1 MIVVANKRKGARGV
15 YIGRP
20 SVLGNPFQI
29 GPDGTRAE
37 VIEKYRS
44 WIESEVRTQP
54 DGPVARELDR
64 LRARHERGETVT
76 LVCWCAPAPCHGDV
90 IRDLISGIKGE
101 S

>member
-1 MIVVANKRKGARGV
+1 MIVVANKRKGACGV

-37 VIEKYRS
+37 VIEKYRE
-44 WIESEVRTQP
+44 WITAEMRTRP
-54 DGPVARELDR
+54 DGYVAREVAR

-76 LVCWCAPAPCHGDV
+76 LICWCAPAPCHGDV
-90 IRDLISGIKGE
+90 IRDLCTGE
-101 S
+101 K